1 MGTPAEQAAVA
12 ACKQEVQT
20 QATTSGSTKTQLEG
34 VCAKV
39 GRASS
44 GDTAATGEVL
54 AQLLA
59 QLQTAVSH

>member
-1 MGTPAEQAAVA
+1 VA

-20 QATTSGSTKTQLEG
+20 QATTSASTKTQLEG

-44 GDTAATGEVL
+44 GDTAAAGEVL
-54 AQLLA
+54 AE
-59 QLQTAVSH
+59 LQTLLNR